1 MAIRNWWQTPILR
14 REEEEREE
22 RRATWLEL
30 FFDLIF
36 VVVVAEMAHTLGGN
50 PTRAGVFQF
59 ILLFIPLWWTWI
71 GSTYYNDR
79 FETNDMSDR
88 VFHFVLMLG
97 VAGMGFYAHHG
108 MGETSVGFALSYILC
123 RIVITYLWWW
133 GGHYN
138 PEARPMTNIFVVTF
152 SLSAALWTV
161 SIFMPL
167 SVRFTLWVAALALEL
182 GGALATM
189 HAQSHLPP
197 LSPTHLPERFGI
209 FTILVLRE
217 PIAGVLE
224 SLGEVESGL
233 TLPLAIDATLGL
245 LLALLLWWIYFD
257 QISEQPLR
265 KRTVVRFAWGYLHL
279 PLTMGITTIGAA
291 MLSVYN
297 TAGEPLADPI
307 RWLLCSGIAA
317 TLFSMAILEW
327 TFDFSEDAQRT
338 FQLLD
343 LAQWASA
350 FGVLALAWLAG
361 DLRPVYFL
369 ILLLTIVGAPVLLEL
384 ILTDPKD
391 IEEAKRHGDEFEE
404 PTGLIDNVYR
414 TTETEHS

>member
-36 VVVVAEMAHTLGGN
+36 VVVVAEMAHTLGAN

-59 ILLFIPLWWTWI
+59 VLLFIPLWWTWI

-79 FETNDMSDR
+79 FETNDISDR

-108 MGETSVGFALSYILC
+108 MGETSVGFALSYVLC
-123 RIVITYLWWW
+123 RVVITYLWWW

-167 SVRFTLWVAALALEL
+167 SVRITLWAAALALEL

-197 LSPTHLPERFGI
+197 LSRTHLPERFGI

-257 QISEQPLR
+257 QVSEQPLR
-265 KRTVVRFAWGYLHL
+265 ERVAARFAWGYLHL
-279 PLTMGITTIGAA
+279 PLTMGITAIGAA
-291 MLSVYN
+291 MLSAYN
-297 TAGEPLADPI
+297 TGGEPLADQSAGCCAAALQVRSF
-307 RWLLCSGIAA
+307 RWPLLNGPLTFPKSRSARFSCSTSRSGPAGWRAGAGLGRGRFAA
-317 TLFSMAILEW
+317 RLLFHPA
-327 TFDFSEDAQRT
+327 AGHCRH
-338 FQLLD
+338 
-343 LAQWASA
+343 ARAA
-350 FGVLALAWLAG
+350 GV
-361 DLRPVYFL
+361 DSDRSPRY
-369 ILLLTIVGAPVLLEL
+369 
-384 ILTDPKD
+384 
-391 IEEAKRHGDEFEE
+391 
-404 PTGLIDNVYR
+404 
-414 TTETEHS
+414 